1 MSNPQQVY
9 LIPFVTLL
17 IMLGP
22 FSVDT
27 YLPAFPAME
36 SVYSISTAD
45 MSQTLGA
52 FLFAFAL
59 PTLAWAPLIDR
70 FGRKSTVVISLL
82 MPGIGI
88 LVLDCY
94 PKNRGVASA
103 LQGFAYMG
111 SNALVASVL
120 IPVVLG
126 QLLWFTFAQ
135 AVLLK
140 NKVANTRYF

>member
-59 PTLAWAPLIDR
+59 PTLAWGPLIDR

-111 SNALVASVL
+111 SNALGGQCVDSRGVRPIVVVYLCPGGVAEKQ
-120 IPVVLG
+120 G
-126 QLLWFTFAQ
+126 G
-135 AVLLK
+135 
-140 NKVANTRYF
+140 

>member
-59 PTLAWAPLIDR
+59 PTLAWGPLIDR

-82 MPGIGI
+82 KRV
-88 LVLDCY
+88 LVFWCWTAT
-94 PKNRGVASA
+94 PKTGVWRVP
-103 LQGFAYMG
+103 YR
-111 SNALVASVL
+111 
-120 IPVVLG
+120 
-126 QLLWFTFAQ
+126 
-135 AVLLK
+135 VLLIW
-140 NKVANTRYF
+140 VRMLWWPVC